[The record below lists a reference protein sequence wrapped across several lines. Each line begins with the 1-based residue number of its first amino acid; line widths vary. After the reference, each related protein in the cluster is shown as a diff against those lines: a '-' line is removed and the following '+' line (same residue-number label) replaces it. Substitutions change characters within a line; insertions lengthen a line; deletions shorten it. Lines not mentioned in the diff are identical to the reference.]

1 MPVEQRPVCLVVEDE
16 ARNLM
21 NAMTIAEE
29 CDFDVI
35 QAVNAEDALKLLEAR
50 TDIRVVFTDVHLP
63 GSVDGLSMARTV
75 RERWPDIHILVAS
88 GKVDIDPA
96 LMPSRGVFLPKPYE
110 PDMLEATLRTFMAM
124 DASQTPT
131 AQS

>member
-29 CDFDVI
+29 SDFDVI
-35 QAVNAEDALKLLEAR
+35 QAVNAEDALKLLESR

-63 GSVDGLSMARTV
+63 GSIDGLSMARTV
-75 RERWPDIHILVAS
+75 HERWPDIHILVAS

-96 LMPSRGVFLPKPYE
+96 LLPSKSVFLSKPYE
-110 PDMLEATLRTFMAM
+110 PDMLEATLRTFMAKDVADM
-124 DASQTPT
+124 SA
-131 AQS
+131 AQQ